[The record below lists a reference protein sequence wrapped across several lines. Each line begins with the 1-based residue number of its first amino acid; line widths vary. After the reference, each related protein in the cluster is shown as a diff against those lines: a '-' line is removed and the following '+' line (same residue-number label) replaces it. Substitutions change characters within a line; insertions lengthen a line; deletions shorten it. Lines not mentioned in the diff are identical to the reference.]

1 MANLATELMLED
13 LDAKEGGSGE
23 RFELI
28 DGVAVAMT
36 GASRRH
42 NRAAG
47 KLYRLLDDLA
57 GPEGCETYIE
67 GTRLQLADDTFVYPD
82 VMVTCESDTDDYT
95 VTAPCLVVE
104 VLSPSTGWVD
114 HGRKRTKYLALP
126 SLKHYLLVNI
136 ENQSI
141 EHYFRV
147 DSAHGWSFEI
157 VDTETSSSAA
167 MNLTCPKGSIAI
179 ADVFQPQ

>member
-1 MANLATELMLED
+1 MANLATELLLGD
-13 LDAKEGGSGE
+13 LDAKEGVSGE

-42 NRAAG
+42 NRAAF
-47 KLYRLLDDLA
+47 KLARQLDDLA
-57 GPEGCETYIE
+57 GPQGCETYIE

-82 VMVTCESDTDDYT
+82 VMVTCEGETDDYT

-104 VLSPSTGWVD
+104 VLSPSTGWAD

-126 SLKHYLLVNI
+126 SLKHYLLGNI
-136 ENQSI
+136 ENKSI
-141 EHYFRV
+141 EHYFRF
-147 DSAHGWSFEI
+147 DTAYGWSFEM
-157 VDTETSSSAA
+157 VDIETSSSST
-167 MNLTCPKGSIAI
+167 MNLTCPKGSIDLV
-179 ADVFQPQ
+179 DVFKP